1 MRHTRILIVDGEL
14 AILKLLRANLE
25 PRGFEVL
32 AASDGAEALQLIES
46 EQPDA
51 VILGIMLPSLD
62 GLEVC
67 RRLREWSQ
75 MPIIMLSAKG
85 AAEEKVKCLDLGAD
99 DYITKP
105 FDVNELVARIRAVLR
120 RTRMIGTVPTQ
131 PYFISDDLKISFVER
146 RATLAGKEVKLTPTE
161 YGLLQ
166 ELVLNTGRILT
177 HVYLLN
183 KIWGPEYRR
192 ETEYLR
198 VFVSR
203 LRKKLEPDSRTP
215 KYIITIAGVGYTFK
229 STA

>member
-14 AILKLLRANLE
+14 AIVKLLRASLE
-25 PRGFEVL
+25 AKGFEVL
-32 AASDGAEALQLIES
+32 AATDGAEALQLIEG
-46 EQPDA
+46 ELPDV
-51 VILGIMLPSLD
+51 VILGILLPSID

-75 MPIIMLSAKG
+75 IPIIMLSAKG
-85 AAEEKVKCLDLGAD
+85 TAEEKVKCLDLGAD

-105 FDVNELVARIRAVLR
+105 FDVSELIARIRAVLR
-120 RTRMIGTVPTQ
+120 RTRMIDTAPTQ
-131 PYFISDDLKISFVER
+131 PYFISDDLKINFVER

-161 YGLLQ
+161 YSLLQ

-192 ETEYLR
+192 EAEYLR
-198 VFVSR
+198 VFISR
-203 LRKKLEPDSRTP
+203 LRKKLESDSRDP
-215 KYIITIAGVGYTFK
+215 KYILTVPGVGYTFK
-229 STA
+229 STV

>member
-1 MRHTRILIVDGEL
+1 
-14 AILKLLRANLE
+14 
-25 PRGFEVL
+25 
-32 AASDGAEALQLIES
+32 
-46 EQPDA
+46 
-51 VILGIMLPSLD
+51 
-62 GLEVC
+62 
-67 RRLREWSQ
+67 
-75 MPIIMLSAKG
+75 
-85 AAEEKVKCLDLGAD
+85 
-99 DYITKP
+99 
-105 FDVNELVARIRAVLR
+105 
-120 RTRMIGTVPTQ
+120 MIGTVPTQ

-215 KYIITIAGVGYTFK
+215 KYIITIPGVGYTFK